1 MIDLISTRPGTESQ
15 AQACA
20 RLLAAVIAKGISDAA
35 TKPIRFEKSCGF
47 NINRHANQSIRWIF
61 KPYTT
66 FEVYAKLIG
75 LDPQAVRDVLL
86 SNRKLHQSKYIQN
99 IFSDQ
104 DRRIIKLRHT
114 WLINQLE
121 SPDKFQA
128 ALDLYKERMR
138 ENLSNTDDFKE
149 LEEEE

>member
-1 MIDLISTRPGTESQ
+1 MLFRS
-15 AQACA
+15 
-20 RLLAAVIAKGISDAA
+20 
-35 TKPIRFEKSCGF
+35 
-47 NINRHANQSIRWIF
+47 
-61 KPYTT
+61 
-66 FEVYAKLIG
+66 EVYAKLIG